1 MTDTE
6 SKVVSFYANKIH
18 NNPAFYELEK
28 KRVAKY
34 QVERYKNDD
43 EYEQKKKVQSWLLKK
58 LLITHAYI
66 VVNVLKNINYWK
78 EKLKFYAVNGE

>member
-6 SKVVSFYANKIH
+6 LKVVSFYANKIH

-43 EYEQKKKVQSWLLKK
+43 EYKQKKKEYCRTKMREIYNRRKAQAQVP
-58 LLITHAYI
+58 
-66 VVNVLKNINYWK
+66 IN
-78 EKLKFYAVNGE
+78 

>member
-43 EYEQKKKVQSWLLKK
+43 EYKQKNKEYCRTKMREIYNRRKAQAQVP
-58 LLITHAYI
+58 
-66 VVNVLKNINYWK
+66 IN
-78 EKLKFYAVNGE
+78 